1 MGFLFKYILYM
12 KYLKKYKIF
21 ESLNE
26 EEIHSL
32 CKKYNIEGYIIN
44 SDGTIDV
51 DSSVDLSY
59 ENLTKLPLKF
69 NKVSGYFNCS
79 ENELTSLEG
88 SPNEVGGHFNCNS
101 NKLTSLRGAPQL
113 VSGFF
118 SCDKNKLTSLEGA
131 PQNVGGSF
139 LCDYNELTSL
149 KGATKNVYSFS
160 CGYNRLTS
168 LEGGPESVDDSFYCE
183 YNKLM
188 SLKGAPKSVRHFNC
202 NHNELTS
209 LEYLEFKLFRSID
222 LKNNPIYSIVKNWI
236 NNDNKEEL
244 IEYFVDLDVIQEGE
258 NQPKLIMMRLEAF
271 YEDMGLKM
279 NIDFDKVKKYYEII
293 R

>member
-12 KYLKKYKIF
+12 KYLKGYKLF
-21 ESLNE
+21 ESFNE
-26 EEIHSL
+26 KEIHDI
-32 CKKYNIEGYIIN
+32 CKKYSITDYTIN
-44 SDGTIDV
+44 MDGTIDV
-51 DSSVDLSY
+51 DSDVDLSY
-59 ENLTKLPLKF
+59 ENLTKLPLNF

-79 ENELTSLEG
+79 ENELMSLEG
-88 SPNEVGGHFNCNS
+88 SPNEIGGHFNCNG

-118 SCDKNKLTSLEGA
+118 SCDKNKLTSLEEA
-131 PQNVGGSF
+131 PQNIGGSF
-139 LCDYNELTSL
+139 FCDHNQLTSL

-160 CGYNRLTS
+160 CGYNKLTS

-188 SLKGAPKSVRHFNC
+188 NLKGAPSVGKHFNC

-209 LEYLEFKLFRSID
+209 LENLEFKLFKSID
-222 LKNNPIYSIVKNWI
+222 LKNNPIYSIVNKWI
-236 NNDNKEEL
+236 NNNNREEL

-279 NIDFDKVKKYYEII
+279 DINFNKVKKYYEII